1 VTQANNDDE
10 RRIQKDRSGGNMMD
24 DETGEKIGSVA
35 GRLVQQI
42 IELGLTWEEAV
53 AAFGLAARATAQA
66 AASAGAGAQPG
77 EDCVAIARQQL
88 IEAFEFNVRVI
99 VTTEHPESA
108 EEEADDNPLLAT
120 ARRRHGSR
128 LH

>member
-1 VTQANNDDE
+1 VTQANNDDKG
-10 RRIQKDRSGGNMMD
+10 RIQKDRPGGNIMD

-66 AASAGAGAQPG
+66 AAGAGAEPG
-77 EDCVAIARQQL
+77 EDCVSIARQQL
-88 IEAFEFNVRVI
+88 IEAFEFDVRVI

-108 EEEADDNPLLAT
+108 EEAADDNPLLAT

>member
-66 AASAGAGAQPG
+66 AAGAGAEPG
-77 EDCVAIARQQL
+77 EDCVAIARRQL

-99 VTTEHPESA
+99 VTTEHPESVG
-108 EEEADDNPLLAT
+108 EEADDNPLLAT
-120 ARRRHGSR
+120 ALRRHGSR

>member
-1 VTQANNDDE
+1 
-10 RRIQKDRSGGNMMD
+10 MD

-35 GRLVQQI
+35 GQLVQQI
-42 IELGLTWEEAV
+42 IELGLTWDEAV

-66 AASAGAGAQPG
+66 AASAGADPG
-77 EDCVAIARQQL
+77 EDCVSIARQRL

-99 VTTEHPESA
+99 VTTNPPDGG

-120 ARRRHGSR
+120 A
-128 LH
+128 L

>member
-1 VTQANNDDE
+1 
-10 RRIQKDRSGGNMMD
+10 MD

-66 AASAGAGAQPG
+66 AASAGAEAG
-77 EDCVAIARQQL
+77 EDCVSIARQQL
-88 IEAFEFNVRVI
+88 IEAFEFDVRVI

-108 EEEADDNPLLAT
+108 EEAADDNPLLAT
-120 ARRRHGSR
+120 APR
-128 LH
+128 

>member
-1 VTQANNDDE
+1 
-10 RRIQKDRSGGNMMD
+10 MD
-24 DETGEKIGSVA
+24 DETGEKIGAVA
-35 GRLVQQI
+35 GKLVQQI

-66 AASAGAGAQPG
+66 AGSAGADPG

-88 IEAFEFNVRVI
+88 MEAFEFNVRVI
-99 VTTEHPESA
+99 VTTNQSDGA
-108 EEEADDNPLLAT
+108 GEEADDNPLLAT
-120 ARRRHGSR
+120 ALRRHGSK